1 MFSRDMIPYV
11 RELISFDVV
20 SADDTFN
27 VEVIDNDHFLT
38 IKLNEHSFINMV
50 HDEKIQALQYVVK
63 LKEAL
68 EENGAIVLVTREAI
82 K

>member
-1 MFSRDMIPYV
+1 MYTDNMRKAFHSILPPKN
-11 RELISFDVV
+11 
-20 SADDTFN
+20 FN
-27 VEVIDNDHFLT
+27 IEVIDNDHFLT

-68 EENGAIVLVTREAI
+68 EQNGAIVLVTREAL

>member
-1 MFSRDMIPYV
+1 MYTDNMRKAFHSILPPKN
-11 RELISFDVV
+11 
-20 SADDTFN
+20 FN

-38 IKLNEHSFINMV
+38 IKLNEYSFINMV

-68 EENGAIVLVTREAI
+68 EQNGAIVLVTREAL